1 MSSPETAPKRQFVNF
16 AYYKVDPAWRRLPED
31 ERTRGKQE
39 FIRAVEEYNG
49 KVLVIAYTTVGIRGD
64 CDFMLW
70 RISYELEL
78 FQEMGTKILAS
89 GLGKYLSVPYSYLA
103 MTKRSIYV
111 YHHTH

>member
-49 KVLVIAYTTVGIRGD
+49 KVLVIAYTTVAFVATATSCCG
-64 CDFMLW
+64 
-70 RISYELEL
+70 E
-78 FQEMGTKILAS
+78 
-89 GLGKYLSVPYSYLA
+89 SV
-103 MTKRSIYV
+103 TNWNCFKRWVRKFSPPVSANIYPCP
-111 YHHTH
+111 TPIWP